1 MGDSHLHL
9 HQHGAYTGEG
19 PEPGVYPEGHIES
32 YVETAARRGIDELC
46 FTEHLYRCAES
57 APVLGDFWEGEERSD
72 LAGQTE
78 RFVNEDRTL
87 SLEGYVDAVVA
98 AKDRGLP
105 VRLGLE
111 VDFFPETIDAVIELI
126 EPYPWDLLIG
136 AVHWIGGWSFD
147 HPEAVHE
154 FMRRGVRQTYEEYFA
169 VETQLAESGAVDVL
183 AHVDLVKVFGHR
195 PETPPVGLFQRVVDA
210 ASRSGT
216 AVEINSSGLFG
227 LAAETY
233 PSPLFLEMFHT
244 AGVPVTLASD
254 AHRPED
260 TGRGLDS
267 AIAIAREAGYET
279 RLSYS
284 HRVATEVSL

>member
-1 MGDSHLHL
+1 MGDSHVHL

-32 YVETAARRGIDELC
+32 YVVAAASRGIEELC
-46 FTEHLYRCAES
+46 FTEHLYRCVES
-57 APVLGDFWEGEERSD
+57 APVLGDFWGSEAKSD
-72 LAGQTE
+72 LAEQTE
-78 RFVNEDRTL
+78 RFVKEDRTL
-87 SLEGYVDAVVA
+87 SLEGYVEAVVA

-136 AVHWIGGWSFD
+136 AVHWIGGWSID
-147 HPEAVHE
+147 HPEAVPE
-154 FMRRGVRQTYEEYFA
+154 FMRRGVRRAYEDYFA
-169 VETQLAESGAVDVL
+169 VETQLAESGTVDVL

-195 PETPPVGLFQRVVDA
+195 PETPPLGLYQPVVEA
-210 ASRSGT
+210 ATRSGT
-216 AVEINSSGLFG
+216 AVEINTSGLYG
-227 LAAETY
+227 LAAETF

-260 TGRGLDS
+260 AGRGLDS

-279 RLSYS
+279 RLSFS
-284 HRVATEVSL
+284 NRVATEVSL